1 MERPIETGR
10 QEVANISAVL
20 YAGRLE
26 EMSKRGSVE
35 AVFTF
40 IVKGV
45 PSTLY
50 YS

>member
-1 MERPIETGR
+1 MEWPIGTER
-10 QEVANISAVL
+10 QEVTSISAVL
-20 YAGRLE
+20 HAGRLG

-45 PSTLY
+45 SSTL
-50 YS
+50 